1 MLTWSPSE
9 SRKRSKRSME
19 LIFKTTNS
27 CKGNNAL
34 PRRRSKRIL
43 TWVHCVT
50 YPDICETISRLALLI
65 QKSTYDREKTVI
77 WVRKK
82 VKQTLL
88 EGTVTWQSQDR
99 ASTCTRPI
107 WPQGPKSSGS
117 HKSSPPND
125 HRTIASMELYPS
137 GNRTL
142 ACLITKR
149 IAKTGEVMSH
159 QIATPD

>member
-1 MLTWSPSE
+1 
-9 SRKRSKRSME
+9 ME
-19 LIFKTTNS
+19 WIFKTTNS

-43 TWVHCVT
+43 TRVHCIM
-50 YPDICETISRLALLI
+50 YPNICETISKLALLI
-65 QKSTYDREKTVI
+65 QKLTYDREKTAI

-82 VKQTLL
+82 VKQALL
-88 EGTVTWQSQDR
+88 EGTVTWHSQDS
-99 ASTCTRPI
+99 ASTFTKPI
-107 WPQGPKSSGS
+107 WPRGPKSLGS
-117 HKSSPPND
+117 HKSSPPCN
-125 HRTIASMELYPS
+125 HQTIASMELYPS